1 MRNYGTPPLTLV
13 RGKGAHVWDDHGN
26 EYVDLVAGIAVCA
39 VGHAHPR
46 VVAAV
51 AEQLATL
58 GHVSNLYLTKSALTL
73 AERLVDLAGVDGR
86 VFFANSGAEA
96 NEAALKLARKATGR
110 AGFVSAEGS
119 FHGRTMGAL
128 AVTGQPA
135 KRAPFEPLP
144 GPVTFVP
151 YGDAAALRT
160 AVTTE
165 TAALILEP
173 IQGENGVVPP
183 PPGYLA
189 AARDACDAA
198 GALLILDEVQTGIGR
213 TGTWF
218 AWQAAGARPDVMTLA
233 KGLGGGLPIGA
244 TVGFGDAGE
253 VLVAGDHGSTFGG
266 NPVVCAAALA
276 VLDVIE
282 DEGLLDAAKTLGE
295 RLAASAAAV
304 TAPGGGPALAAV
316 RGAGLM
322 RGLVLA
328 DPLAKAA
335 EAVARERGFL
345 VNAIGDDV
353 LRLVPPLVVTAA
365 DLDAFTDALPGIL
378 QAAASR

>member
-1 MRNYGTPPLTLV
+1 MDNYGTPPITLV
-13 RGKGAHVWDDHGN
+13 RGKGARVWDDAGN

-39 VGHAHPR
+39 VGHAHPK
-46 VVAAV
+46 VVEAV
-51 AEQLATL
+51 ATQLATL
-58 GHVSNLYLTKSALTL
+58 GHVSNLYLTQPAVAL
-73 AERLVDLAGVDGR
+73 AERLVDLAGVPGR

-110 AGFVSAEGS
+110 PGFVSAEGS

-160 AVTTE
+160 AVTPD

-189 AARDACDAA
+189 AAREACDRN
-198 GALLILDEVQTGIGR
+198 GALLILDEVQTGVGR

-218 AWQAAGARPDVMTLA
+218 AWQAAGVRPDVMTLA

-244 TVGFGDAGE
+244 CVGFGPAGDT
-253 VLVAGDHGSTFGG
+253 LVAGDHGSTFGG

-282 DEGLLDAAKTLGE
+282 TEGLLDAAKALGE
-295 RLAASAAAV
+295 RLAANAAPHV
-304 TAPGGGPALAAV
+304 DTV
-316 RGAGLM
+316 RGAGLL
-322 RGLVLA
+322 RGLVLR
-328 DPLAKAA
+328 DPVAKPA
-335 EAVARERGFL
+335 EAVAREHGFL

-353 LRLVPPLVVTAA
+353 LRLVPPLVVTPA

-378 QAAASR
+378 RAAAAR

>member
-1 MRNYGTPPLTLV
+1 MTLMSSYGTPPLTLV
-13 RGKGAHVWDDHGN
+13 RGRGVRVWDDAGR
-26 EYVDLVAGIAVCA
+26 EYVDLIAGLAVCA

-51 AEQLATL
+51 HEQMATL
-58 GHVSNLYLTKSALTL
+58 GHVSNLYRTEPAAAL
-73 AERLVDLAGVDGR
+73 ARRLVDLAGHDGK

-110 AGFVSAEGS
+110 AGFVAAEGS

-135 KRAPFEPLP
+135 KRAAFEPLP

-151 YGDAAALRT
+151 YGDAAALD
-160 AVTTE
+160 AVNDT

-173 IQGENGVVPP
+173 IQGENGVVAP

-189 AARDACDAA
+189 AARAACDRA

-213 TGTWF
+213 TGAWF
-218 AWQAAGARPDVMTLA
+218 AWQQAGVRPDVMTLA

-244 TVGFGDAGE
+244 TVGFGTYADTF
-253 VLVAGDHGSTFGG
+253 VAGDHGSTFGG

-282 DEGLLDAAKTLGE
+282 EGDLLDAAKRLGE
-295 RLAASAAAV
+295 RLATNAAPHV
-304 TAPGGGPALAAV
+304 RDV
-316 RGAGLM
+316 RGAGLL
-322 RGLVLA
+322 RALVLRE
-328 DPLAKAA
+328 PVAKAA
-335 EAVARERGFL
+335 EQAAREHGFL

-353 LRLVPPLVVTAA
+353 VRIAPPLVVTEA
-365 DLDAFTDALPGIL
+365 DLDAFCAALPAIL
-378 QAAASR
+378 ADAGR